1 MPQPTTVVLIGSA
14 YPLRGGLAT
23 YNERLI
29 REYIRLG
36 SSASIVTFSLQYPS
50 LLFPGKTQYS
60 TDPAPLGIPIQVKL
74 NSVNPLNWLSVGNE
88 IKKARPDL
96 VIVKYW
102 MPFMAPC
109 FGTVCRL
116 IRKNRHSRVVSV
128 IDNIIP
134 HEKRPGD
141 RLLSSF
147 FVNSVD
153 GFVAMSHSVMED
165 LVSFDKKKP
174 KLYCPHPLYD
184 NFGDAISKQEARKN
198 LGLDP
203 SSRYALFFGFIRD
216 YKGLDLLL
224 EAFGT
229 EALRNSGIKL
239 LVAGEF
245 YCDPA
250 PYHEII
256 KRHGLGDTVIMSNDF
271 IPDSKVVNY
280 FCSADVIVQPYKSAT
295 QSGVTQIAYHFDK
308 PMIITDVGGL
318 AEFVPHEQVG
328 FVVKPDKQAIAS
340 AILEF
345 YTSGREAEF
354 SANAAV
360 EKQKYSWKRM
370 VEAINAAMG
379 GDQGP
384 GTREQGTGNREQGT
398 GNR

>member
-1 MPQPTTVVLIGSA
+1 MAQPGSVVLIGSA

-23 YNERLI
+23 FNERLNQ
-29 REYIRLG
+29 EYSDQGAHTTIY
-36 SSASIVTFSLQYPS
+36 TFSLQYPS
-50 LLFPGKTQYS
+50 VLFPGKTQYS
-60 TDPAPLGIPIQVKL
+60 TEPAPEGMDIRVKL

-88 IKKARPDL
+88 IKKLKPDL

-116 IRKNRHSRVVSV
+116 IRKNDHTKVVSV

-141 RLLSSF
+141 RALSSY

-153 GFVAMSHSVMED
+153 GFVAMSHSVMDD
-165 LVSFDKKKP
+165 LSTFTREKP
-174 KLYCPHPLYD
+174 KVYWPHPLYD
-184 NFGDAISKQEARKN
+184 NFGDAISKAEARRI

-203 SSRYALFFGFIRD
+203 GARYALFFGFIRD

-229 EALRNSGIKL
+229 PAMKASGIKL

-250 PYHEII
+250 PYNEII
-256 KRHGLGDTVIMSNDF
+256 KRHGLEGSVIMSNDF
-271 IPDSKVVNY
+271 IPDSQVINY
-280 FCSADVIVQPYKSAT
+280 FCSADVVVQPYKSAT
-295 QSGVTQIAYHFDK
+295 QSGVTQIAYHFNK

-318 AEFVPHEQVG
+318 SEFVPHGTVG
-328 FVVKPDKQAIAS
+328 YVVEPGKDEIAS

-345 YTSGREAEF
+345 YASGKETEF
-354 SANAAV
+354 IANTAI
-360 EKQKYSWKRM
+360 EKQKYSWGRM
-370 VEAINAAMG
+370 VDAINSV
-379 GDQGP
+379 
-384 GTREQGTGNREQGT
+384 TK
-398 GNR
+398 

>member
-1 MPQPTTVVLIGSA
+1 MPQPQNVILIGSA

-23 YNERLI
+23 FNERLI

-36 SSASIVTFSLQYPS
+36 SQASIVTFSLQYPS

-60 TDPAPLGIPIQVKL
+60 TEPPPSGVPIRVKL
-74 NSVNPLNWLSVGNE
+74 NSINPVNWLRVGNE
-88 IKKARPDL
+88 IRKLRPDL

-116 IRKNRHSRVVSV
+116 IRKNGHTKVVSV

-141 RLLSSF
+141 RLLSSY
-147 FVNSVD
+147 FVHSAD
-153 GFVAMSHSVMED
+153 GFVAMSRSVMDD
-165 LVSFDKKKP
+165 LTTFDTTKP
-174 KLYCPHPLYD
+174 RVYCPHPLYD
-184 NFGDAISKQEARKN
+184 NFGDAISKLEAKQR

-203 SSRYALFFGFIRD
+203 SCRYALFFGFIRD

-229 EALRNSGIKL
+229 ETLKNSGIKL

-245 YCDPA
+245 YCDPS
-250 PYHEII
+250 PYNQII
-256 KRHGLGDTVIMSNDF
+256 KDRKLEDSVIMSNDF
-271 IPDSKVVNY
+271 IPDSKVVDY

-318 AEFVPHEQVG
+318 AEFVPHNKVG
-328 FVVKPDKQAIAS
+328 YVVKPDFQSIAS
-340 AILEF
+340 AIVEF
-345 YTSGREAEF
+345 YASGKEVEF
-354 SANAAV
+354 TANAKI
-360 EKQKYSWKRM
+360 EKQKYSWGKM
-370 VEAINAAMG
+370 VEAINAAMIS
-379 GDQGP
+379 
-384 GTREQGTGNREQGT
+384 E
-398 GNR
+398 

>member
-1 MPQPTTVVLIGSA
+1 MAQPGSVVLIGSA

-23 YNERLI
+23 FNERLI
-29 REYIRLG
+29 QEYSDQGAHTTIY
-36 SSASIVTFSLQYPS
+36 TFSLQYPS
-50 LLFPGKTQYS
+50 VLFPGKTQYS
-60 TDPAPLGIPIQVKL
+60 TEPAPEGLDIRVKL

-88 IKKARPDL
+88 IKKLKPDL

-116 IRKNRHSRVVSV
+116 IRKNDHTKVVSV

-141 RLLSSF
+141 RALSSY

-153 GFVAMSHSVMED
+153 GFVAMSHSVMDD
-165 LVSFDKKKP
+165 LSTFTREKP
-174 KLYCPHPLYD
+174 KVYCPHPLYD
-184 NFGDAISKQEARKN
+184 NFGDAISKQEAKKK

-203 SSRYALFFGFIRD
+203 VTRYALFFGFIRD

-229 EALRNSGIKL
+229 RVLKNSGIKL

-250 PYHEII
+250 PYNEII
-256 KRHGLGDTVIMSNDF
+256 KRHGLENTVIISNDF

-295 QSGVTQIAYHFDK
+295 QSGVTQIAYHFNK

-318 AEFVPHEQVG
+318 AEFVPHG
-328 FVVKPDKQAIAS
+328 RAGYVVRPDINAIAS

-345 YTSGREAEF
+345 YSEGKEEEF

-360 EKQKYSWKRM
+360 EKQKYSWGRM
-370 VEAINAAMG
+370 VESINSVRINCII
-379 GDQGP
+379 P
-384 GTREQGTGNREQGT
+384 VSSYH
-398 GNR
+398 

>member
-1 MPQPTTVVLIGSA
+1 MAQPGSVVLIGSA

-23 YNERLI
+23 FNERLI
-29 REYIRLG
+29 REYSRQGAVTFIY
-36 SSASIVTFSLQYPS
+36 TFSLQYPS
-50 LLFPGKTQYS
+50 VLFPGKTQYS
-60 TDPAPLGIPIQVKL
+60 TEPAPEGLDIRVKL

-88 IKKARPDL
+88 IKKLKPDL

-116 IRKNRHSRVVSV
+116 IRKNGHTKVVSV

-141 RLLSSF
+141 RALSSY

-165 LVSFDKKKP
+165 LSAFTREKP
-174 KLYCPHPLYD
+174 KVYCPHPLYD
-184 NFGDAISKQEARKN
+184 NFGDAISKQEAKKK

-203 SSRYALFFGFIRD
+203 ATRYVLFFGFIRD

-224 EAFGT
+224 ESFGT
-229 EALRNSGIKL
+229 GTLKNSGIKL

-245 YCDPA
+245 YSDPA
-250 PYHEII
+250 PYFEII
-256 KRHGLGDTVIMSNDF
+256 KRHGLENIVIMSNDF
-271 IPDSKVVNY
+271 IPDSQVVNY

-295 QSGVTQIAYHFDK
+295 QSGVTQIAYHFNK

-318 AEFVPHEQVG
+318 AEFVPHGRVG
-328 FVVKPDKQAIAS
+328 FVVQPDINAIAS
-340 AILEF
+340 SILEF
-345 YTSGREAEF
+345 YSEEKEEEF

-360 EKQKYSWKRM
+360 EKQNYSWRRM
-370 VEAINAAMG
+370 VEAINSVII
-379 GDQGP
+379 
-384 GTREQGTGNREQGT
+384 
-398 GNR
+398 